1 MMRRLWPVLGATLA
15 AAATLAVLAV
25 SGTVSSQSR
34 SPAPAWPGGI
44 GQRADFAPADHVGSA
59 ACAGC
64 HAAEAQAWSSS
75 HHALAMAEATPATVR
90 GDFSGV
96 TASQGPS
103 KARFFKEDGRP
114 VVETEGRDG
123 KTARFAVTHTFGWE
137 PLQQY
142 LVAFP
147 DGRRQALPWAWDTR
161 PEAQGGQRWFHV
173 YGDEPIPH
181 GDSRHWTRSQQ
192 TWNYMCAECHSTALD
207 KGYDAATNTYKTTW
221 SEVSVGCESC
231 HGAGRGHID
240 WATAGAA
247 KGVALKGFASA
258 PSRRGQADWSPDPR
272 TGSPAAGVARPPG
285 DEVETCARCHVRRSQ
300 IAADW
305 RPGRPLGDTHLPTFL
320 TPDLFED
327 DGQMKDEVFNDH
339 PFRQSA
345 MYAKG
350 VSCGDCHDPH
360 SAKLK
365 ADGAAVCSACHV
377 PERFAAV
384 THTGHAA
391 GPGAPDCISCHMPA
405 KTYMVVDR
413 RHDHSFRVPRP
424 DLTATLGT
432 PNTCTACHADK
443 PAAWAADAV
452 TRWHGPVRK
461 DRQAYAAAFHAARTG
476 DISARERL
484 IRVATDKAMPAPA
497 RATAV
502 DALAAWPSADQEA
515 AVASAIAD
523 PDPLVRVAALRGQ
536 SGQPAE
542 VRWRRGGAALADPV
556 RIVRQA
562 AASLLADQ
570 STAARP
576 AAELAALNAATAE
589 LEASYRLE
597 FDRPEGRAS
606 LGVLRQRQGR
616 LAEAEAAF
624 LSALQLEPGAATVS
638 VTLADLYRTQ
648 GREAAAEQVLR
659 AALGIAPDSA
669 IVRHAL
675 GLSLIR
681 SRRYPEALENLA
693 RATTLDPGN
702 ARFSYVYA
710 VALQSTGR
718 APEAGRI
725 LRAALARHPA
735 DADILGLLLQQ
746 ALQSNDAAAAAPLA
760 RTLSQLRPDDA
771 GLARLAERLK

>member
-15 AAATLAVLAV
+15 AAATLVVLAV
-25 SGTVSSQSR
+25 SGTVSSQNR
-34 SPAPAWPGGI
+34 PPAPAWPGGI

-64 HAAEAQAWSSS
+64 HAVEAKAWSGS

-96 TASQGPS
+96 TAGNAGSQ
-103 KARFFKEDGRP
+103 ARFFTQDGQP
-114 VVETEGRDG
+114 MVETEGRDG
-123 KTARFAVTHTFGWE
+123 KPARFAVTHTFGWE

-147 DGRRQALPWAWDTR
+147 DGRRQALPWAWDRR
-161 PEAQGGQRWFHV
+161 PAAQGGQRWFHV
-173 YGDEPIPH
+173 YGDEPILP

-207 KGYDAATNTYKTTW
+207 KGYDAAANTYRTTW

-231 HGAGRGHID
+231 HGAGRGHVE
-240 WATAGAA
+240 WANAGAA
-247 KGVALKGFASA
+247 KGVALKGFTSA
-258 PSRRGQADWSPDPR
+258 AGRRGQADWSPDPR
-272 TGSPAAGVARPPG
+272 TGSPAAGVARPAG
-285 DEVETCARCHVRRSQ
+285 DEVETCARCHARRGQ

-339 PFRQSA
+339 AFRQSA

-365 ADGAAVCSACHV
+365 ADGAAICATCHM
-377 PERFAAV
+377 PERFAVAA
-384 THTGHAA
+384 HTGHAA
-391 GPGAPDCISCHMPA
+391 GPGAPDCIACHMPA

-443 PAAWAADAV
+443 PASWAADAV

-461 DRQAYAAAFHAARTG
+461 ERQAYGAAFHAARTG
-476 DISARERL
+476 EISSRERL
-484 IRVATDKAMPAPA
+484 IRVATDRAMPAPA

-515 AVASAIAD
+515 AVAAALAD
-523 PDPLVRVAALRGQ
+523 PDALVRVAALRGQ
-536 SGQPAE
+536 SSQPAE
-542 VRWRRGGAALADPV
+542 VRWRRGAAGLSDPV

-562 AASLLADQ
+562 AATLLADQ
-570 STAARP
+570 ANAARP
-576 AAELAALNAATAE
+576 AAELAALTAATAE
-589 LEASYRLE
+589 LEATYRLE
-597 FDRPEGRAS
+597 ADRPEGRAA

-616 LAEAEAAF
+616 AAEAEAAF

-648 GREAAAEQVLR
+648 GREPAAEQVLR
-659 AALGIAPDSA
+659 AALAIAPDSA

-681 SRRYPEALENLA
+681 SRRYPEALDNLA
-693 RATTLDPGN
+693 RAAALDPGSS
-702 ARFSYVYA
+702 RFGYVYA

-718 APEAGRI
+718 APEAGRV

-735 DADILGLLLQQ
+735 DADILGMLLQQ
-746 ALQSNDAAAAAPLA
+746 ALQANDAAAAAPLA